1 MMMDSA
7 QDLRQVSRAS
17 DNKLVQKFYKGM
29 YFLNDAAEFNVQTKI
44 GMAVLMDAKAIN
56 TKTGEDMNVYDAFK
70 FDPNTRQL
78 YLKKG
83 FDKKRVYEVKKNG
96 VLDQDVYKR
105 MIIDMRMKI
114 RSINKQIHGNYAKDD
129 RMVIERTALGR
140 LIAQFHKWV
149 YPGFKTRFT
158 RKYYDEN
165 LGWME
170 GRYRSFVKFILWYFK
185 NLGETKQKLLDL
197 KGEFINSAKLKEGAI
212 DPEKQAQQL
221 RFRESQYYAARTTL
235 TELAFAGILMF
246 TLNMLRGNDDEEE
259 RQEFVVYTPEMNQES
274 SENAKKAFNYL
285 TYQTHRLLVEV
296 NTFNP
301 LFGYKEQVKMIES
314 PMASLGFLK
323 DLGDALTMSVFTLG
337 ALAVYDEEEI
347 SENKLF
353 VYQRGI
359 RKGQF
364 KAKKEI
370 YDIIPILKTIK
381 FWENLANIKNYHIG
395 N

>member
-1 MMMDSA
+1 
-7 QDLRQVSRAS
+7 
-17 DNKLVQKFYKGM
+17 
-29 YFLNDAAEFNVQTKI
+29 
-44 GMAVLMDAKAIN
+44 
-56 TKTGEDMNVYDAFK
+56 
-70 FDPNTRQL
+70 
-78 YLKKG
+78 
-83 FDKKRVYEVKKNG
+83 
-96 VLDQDVYKR
+96 
-105 MIIDMRMKI
+105 
-114 RSINKQIHGNYAKDD
+114 
-129 RMVIERTALGR
+129 
-140 LIAQFHKWV
+140 
-149 YPGFKTRFT
+149 
-158 RKYYDEN
+158 
-165 LGWME
+165 
-170 GRYRSFVKFILWYFK
+170 
-185 NLGETKQKLLDL
+185 
-197 KGEFINSAKLKEGAI
+197 
-212 DPEKQAQQL
+212 
-221 RFRESQYYAARTTL
+221 
-235 TELAFAGILMF
+235 
-246 TLNMLRGNDDEEE
+246 
-259 RQEFVVYTPEMNQES
+259 
-274 SENAKKAFNYL
+274 
-285 TYQTHRLLVEV
+285 LLVEV